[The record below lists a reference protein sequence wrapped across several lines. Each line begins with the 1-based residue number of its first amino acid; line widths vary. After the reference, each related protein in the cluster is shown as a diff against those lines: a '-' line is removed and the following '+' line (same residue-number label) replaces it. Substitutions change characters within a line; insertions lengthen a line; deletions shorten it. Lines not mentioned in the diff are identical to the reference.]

1 MHSPWIRTLPRAYG
15 SRNSRRGWHATTAA
29 AAAPWAR
36 LVQFVGSAL
45 ASDDR
50 INPKKILERRYLY
63 FALTALGYRE
73 LRQTHPQ
80 ADAADLKVQ
89 AVSALHDSGV
99 DERSNRELRVAL
111 QKSLAPQVLETF
123 AAFADVDEALGLT
136 TAAAASTD
144 ASAEDFFDA
153 LDWPLL
159 LEVLQE
165 EDIVTTRQLD
175 PRTTQHG
182 TSNNSNN
189 NVGPSAASRAFW
201 EIKRGALQTLLHF
214 HGRVDEAPTPP
225 SDGVD
230 YFGME
235 EEEEEATGSR
245 SSLASDA
252 RTRTIRR
259 YQTINLC
266 RSALLR
272 ESLGY
277 SVLCLRSTI
286 PGAGRG
292 TFVDG
297 DGATTGSLVAFQP
310 GDTWPKEHLLTNAP
324 DVMAHFADGDEDCQT
339 SLRFDDYV
347 LDARAS
353 PVTILTRQGSLNPW
367 ALGHMVNHPATG
379 DYPNCQSLMLDFTEQ
394 MMRRQQGPLVRYI
407 PNVYARPPGWSSR
420 YFDPEPVAMHSLCL
434 LARRDIAHEELCY
447 DYRLQSHET
456 PAWYEPITYGDDFLD
471 KDPVVFFRDDWR
483 TEKKEGSP

>member
-1 MHSPWIRTLPRAYG
+1 MYAPLLRRCLPRRTTYGRRPRGYG
-15 SRNSRRGWHATTAA
+15 STTTAA
-29 AAAPWAR
+29 APWTR
-36 LVQFVGSAL
+36 LVNFVGSAL

-50 INPKKILERRYLY
+50 INPKRMLERRYLY
-63 FALTALGYRE
+63 FALTALAYKK
-73 LRQTHPQ
+73 LRQDGG
-80 ADAADLKVQ
+80 DAAELKLQ

-111 QKSLAPQVLETF
+111 QKGLAPQVLDTLR
-123 AAFADVDEALGLT
+123 AFADVDEALGLNAAVASDA
-136 TAAAASTD
+136 TAD
-144 ASAEDFFDA
+144 EFFET

-159 LEVLQE
+159 VEILREEV
-165 EDIVTTRQLD
+165 VATRRQLTS
-175 PRTTQHG
+175 RTVVTPGGGNTNQG
-182 TSNNSNN
+182 E
-189 NVGPSAASRAFW
+189 PAAASRAFW
-201 EIKRGALQTLLHF
+201 DIKMGALQTLLHF
-214 HGRVDEAPTPP
+214 HGHAAEAPGLPT
-225 SDGVD
+225 DGVD
-230 YFGME
+230 FFGM
-235 EEEEEATGSR
+235 GVR
-245 SSLASDA
+245 SSSEA
-252 RTRTIRR
+252 RGDLTRTIRR
-259 YQTINLC
+259 YQTINMC
-266 RSALLR
+266 RSALVR
-272 ESLGY
+272 ESLGH

-310 GDTWPKEHLLTNAP
+310 GDVWPKEHLLTNSP
-324 DVMAHFADGDEDCQT
+324 DVMAHFADDGEEDCQT

-353 PVTILTRQGSLNPW
+353 PVTILTRPGSFNPW
-367 ALGHMVNHPATG
+367 ALGHMVNHPAAG

-394 MMRRQQGPLVRYI
+394 MMSGGIGGQATRSLVRYI

-434 LARRDIAHEELCY
+434 LARRDMANEELCY

-456 PAWYEPITYGDDFLD
+456 PDWYVPVAYGDDFLD

-483 TEKKEGSP
+483 TEDKKGGGGSQS